1 MKPSTRMLRL
11 LPLGLLLAAS
21 SAALMGASYERKDSS
36 PSRTSDAPVVTVPTD
51 AERDTGTPPP
61 VSSYPYYANT
71 PEELIPFRGV
81 EPYFRYWKQRLP
93 FRGPGTNFPDPPHLK
108 TLRIGLLSPNRNGPE
123 GPRGERTKQGVLLA
137 FEEEEAARQPDQL
150 PFEIIYKEDSP
161 QWGSAANIS
170 VDFKD
175 DEVLGFLGTID
186 GDATHVALRVALKIE
201 TYMINTSDPD
211 PTLTETQIPW
221 LTRVFPDDRQ
231 QCFRLALLAVKER
244 GCKRIAILREN
255 SRPGRV
261 GVMHFAN
268 YIRRLGVPPAQ
279 HLNFKPGDTNLSAQI
294 EAIRAAQVDAVLFY
308 GQPEDVGR
316 CAHQLRAAGVNAQ
329 FFGFDRLK
337 EEGFVKNAGAAAD
350 GMTITY
356 FFNPDRTDKPWVDF
370 VGRFEKRFG
379 RRPDIYAA
387 YGYDGARL
395 MIEAV
400 RAAGPNRYRIRNYLG
415 GLEEW
420 NGVTGHMIFDG
431 RWDNIVPISIARFRS
446 GHWEFD
452 APPELK
458 RPSQQASTAALAR

>member
-1 MKPSTRMLRL
+1 MIRL
-11 LPLGLLLAAS
+11 LSRCLLLAAS
-21 SAALMGASYERKDSS
+21 SFTLLGASYERKES
-36 PSRTSDAPVVTVPTD
+36 PTPRTTEAPAVTLPAAD
-51 AERDTGTPPP
+51 AERDTGAPPP

-71 PEELIPFRGV
+71 PDELIPFRGV

-93 FRGPGTNFPDPPHLK
+93 FRGPGPDFPDPPNLK
-108 TLRIGLLSPNRNGPE
+108 TLRIGLLSPNRLGPE

-137 FEEEEAARQPDQL
+137 FEEEEAGRRPDQL
-150 PFEIIYKEDSP
+150 PFEIVYKEDSP
-161 QWGSAANIS
+161 QWGSAANIA
-170 VDFKD
+170 VEFKD

-221 LTRVFPDDRQ
+221 LTRIFPDDRQ

-261 GVMHFAN
+261 GVMHFAH
-268 YIRRLGVPPAQ
+268 YIRRLGVPAAQ
-279 HLNFKPGDTNLSAQI
+279 HLNFKPGDTNLSVQI
-294 EAIRAAQVDAVLFY
+294 EAIRASNADAVLFY

-316 CAHQLRAAGVNAQ
+316 CASQLRAAGVQAQ

-337 EEGFVKNAGAAAD
+337 EEGFLKNAGAAAE

-400 RAAGPNRYRIRNYLG
+400 RAVGPNRYRIRNHLG
-415 GLEEW
+415 ALEEW

-431 RWDNIVPISIARFRS
+431 RWDNIVPISIAHHRS

-458 RPSQQASTAALAR
+458 RSDQHASAGSP